1 MDSHAGDLYGDESAW
16 TRNFEAIQEVASAMA
31 LQAQYRETYFTIP
44 STMDQDFYQ
53 FWSGATYNKDRFA
66 EEQIKIDIS
75 HDNLKHGKDCDDGYW
90 RQIINIHDAIKRGCN
105 LFNLDKVKRKY
116 SPARFAMLCLCQFTD
131 HTQSV
136 FNFNLLHAALVD
148 VATKWLDFNP
158 LGNRALGNLPVWLG
172 YDPSGEGEDAAA
184 IVLVAPPSNHNNNY
198 RVVFV
203 ERMDDSDYDQQAER
217 IIGLTKQFNIAQ
229 MHIDNQ
235 GVGDGIYQKL
245 AKAYPGIVDKIR
257 YTPESKAQMVV
268 KMQTLL
274 KISAFRLMK

>member
-44 STMDQDFYQ
+44 STMDHDFYQ

-90 RQIINIHDAIKRGCN
+90 RQIINIHDAIERGCN

-136 FNFNLLHAALVD
+136 FNFNLLH
-148 VATKWLDFNP
+148 
-158 LGNRALGNLPVWLG
+158 
-172 YDPSGEGEDAAA
+172 AA